1 MKKKKDKK
9 NNIILNIGTL
19 NMKQEQRRNWNKD
32 WQRGEETA
40 SLALV

>member
-32 WQRGEETA
+32 WQRGGKL
-40 SLALV
+40 LALL